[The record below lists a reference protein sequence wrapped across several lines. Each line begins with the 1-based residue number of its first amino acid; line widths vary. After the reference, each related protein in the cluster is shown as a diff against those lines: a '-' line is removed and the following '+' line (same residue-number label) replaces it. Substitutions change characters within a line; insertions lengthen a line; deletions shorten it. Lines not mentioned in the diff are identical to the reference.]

1 MRTHLVIHG
10 VDYTPYIV
18 HGSYNINTDD
28 VYESWEDGNM
38 VEHRIIVTS
47 KVKGTIQIVCSDM
60 PRCKSASDFLADVKA
75 ATDNGVL
82 TVGVYVPNLGAM
94 KAINCYYS
102 VQTSSHIKSIGGQFT
117 DVFTL
122 QIKER

>member
-1 MRTHLVIHG
+1 MQSHLIIHG

-18 HGSYNINTDD
+18 QGSYEIGTND

-38 VEHRIIVTS
+38 VEHRVIVTR
-47 KVKGTIQIVCSDM
+47 KVNGSVQILCSDM
-60 PRCKSASDFLADVKA
+60 PRCKKASDFIADLDA

-82 TVGVYVPNLGAM
+82 TLGVYVPNLGSF

-102 VQTSSHIKSIGGQFT
+102 LKNAQHVKSIGGVFT